1 MHGFIIN
8 KGWSGK
14 NMVKKR
20 EQEKIELQ
28 QKVYEFLIEYIT
40 KNGFPPSLREIR
52 DGMELKST
60 SSAYECLC
68 MLQERGKIEVK
79 YDTARAIKLVGYKFV
94 KEENM

>member
-1 MHGFIIN
+1 
-8 KGWSGK
+8 
-14 NMVKKR
+14 MVKKR

-60 SSAYECLC
+60 SSAYDCLC